1 MIILQSASRHL
12 LGTSLLDEIC
22 KVGQTWTCQ
31 ECYNEYK
38 TQHLEEEI
46 GPSGYLNYN
55 TIILDEQ
62 LDNIDS
68 LKSTMYM

>member
-22 KVGQTWTCQ
+22 KDGQTWTWQ
-31 ECYNEYK
+31 ECYNEYE
-38 TQHLEEEI
+38 TQNMEEEI
-46 GPSGYLNYN
+46 WPSGYTNYS

-62 LDNIDS
+62 VDNIDS
-68 LKSTMYM
+68 LESPMYM